1 MPMKKV
7 NEVKIDLQGSVAVID
22 IHGDITSQSEIIL
35 RSSYERLDSEK
46 IKGILLK
53 FEKATYFNSEGLKVL
68 ILILADARKRA
79 QKIAVTGLSE
89 HFKKIFGMVG
99 ITKFAKIYDDEDQA
113 IKDLESFAGEG

>member
-46 IKGILLK
+46 IKGVLLK

>member
-1 MPMKKV
+1 MKKV